1 VTAGAGEPA
10 RRPDAAALPDWLDPL
25 LRVAET
31 VRANDL
37 TSILP
42 PYDRGRAAAV
52 LLLFW
57 REEAGLHVLLIE
69 RSSGLRSHAGQPA
82 FPGGAVDPED
92 DGPAAAALR
101 EAVEETGLD
110 PAGVEVIAELP
121 DLFIPHSGY
130 IVTPVLAWWRE
141 PSPVAAVDPGEV
153 AAVHCV
159 PLAELVDPANRLSVR
174 HQPTGRVMPG
184 FKVRGMLVWG
194 FTAGLLDRLLHLC
207 GWEEPWR
214 REYVED
220 LPDDVLALIAQAPR
234 FKDSRLRDSDGKAV
248 HHHDGVDPWSDDLA

>member
-1 VTAGAGEPA
+1 MGSTTP
-10 RRPDAAALPDWLDPL
+10 LPGWLDPL
-25 LRVAET
+25 VQVAET
-31 VRANDL
+31 VRAHDL
-37 TSILP
+37 TTVLP
-42 PYDRGRAAAV
+42 PYDKGRAAAV

-57 REEAGLHVLLIE
+57 RAPVSARLASSPVGDTHVLLIE

-82 FPGGAVDPED
+82 FPGGAVDPGD
-92 DGPAAAALR
+92 DGPAGAALR

-110 PAGVEVIAELP
+110 PAGVEIIAELP

-141 PSPVAAVDPGEV
+141 PSPVAAVDPVEV

-159 PLAELVDPANRLSVR
+159 PLAELIDPANRLSVR

-207 GWEEPWR
+207 GWELPWP
-214 REYVED
+214 REHVED
-220 LPDDVLALIAQAPR
+220 LPDEVLALIAEAEAR
-234 FKDSRLRDSDGKAV
+234 KAA
-248 HHHDGVDPWSDDLA
+248 HHRGVDPWADDLA